1 MKVKNIASILA
12 AAAIV
17 SAASTSCS
25 HDELDLYSGPTAMLY
40 IQELSS
46 FDIYGNPLG
55 YRDHSNADFA
65 NVPPEFNTWTVSFEV
80 KMAGEVVDYDR
91 PYTLKVEADS
101 TTAIEGEDYDIEQN
115 EFTIKAGKANDMVR
129 VRLHRTDR
137 IKLEQIRVSFLLE
150 PNEHFTIDIPEFK
163 TSASWSAQTP
173 MMDATR
179 YYVTASEFYRCPD
192 CWHSWGLNDYF
203 GTYTP
208 KKFAV
213 LNALFGWTKDDW
225 NAAGNSATSK
235 VLYGR
240 IPFCASEFE
249 RYLQKMADEG
259 TPEREVDGSLMQPG
273 SQYHVDYS
281 KYEN

>member
-1 MKVKNIASILA
+1 MKVKNIACILA
-12 AAAIV
+12 AAAIGY
-17 SAASTSCS
+17 SATSCS

-46 FDIYGNPLG
+46 FDIYGNPIG
-55 YRDHSNADFA
+55 YRDHTDADFA
-65 NVPPEFNTWTVSFEV
+65 NVPPGLTMWSVSFEV
-80 KMAGEVVDYDR
+80 KMGRQVVDYDR
-91 PYTLKVEADS
+91 PYSLKVEADS
-101 TTAIEGEDYDIEQN
+101 TTAVEGVDYDLEDN
-115 EFTIKAGKANDMVR
+115 EFMIKAGKASDVVK
-129 VRLHRTDR
+129 VRLHRTDK
-137 IKLEQIRVSFLLE
+137 IKLEKIRVSFLLE

-179 YYVTASEFYRCPD
+179 YYVTASEFYRCPAVWD
-192 CWHSWGLNDYF
+192 SWGLNDYF

-208 KKFAV
+208 KKFSV
-213 LNALFGWTKDDW
+213 INALFGWTKDDW
-225 NAAGNSATSK
+225 NSAGDPSKSK

-240 IPFCASEFE
+240 IPFCASEFQK
-249 RYLQKMADEG
+249 YLQKMADEG

>member
-1 MKVKNIASILA
+1 MKVKNIACILA
-12 AAAIV
+12 AAAIGY
-17 SAASTSCS
+17 SATSCS

-46 FDIYGNPLG
+46 FDIYGNPIG
-55 YRDHSNADFA
+55 YRDHTDADFA
-65 NVPPEFNTWTVSFEV
+65 NVPPGLTMWSVSFEV

-91 PYTLKVEADS
+91 PYSLKVEADS
-101 TTAIEGEDYDIEQN
+101 TTAVEGVDYDLE
-115 EFTIKAGKANDMVR
+115 D
-129 VRLHRTDR
+129 RLHRTDK
-137 IKLEQIRVSFLLE
+137 IKLEKIRVSFLLE

-179 YYVTASEFYRCPD
+179 YYVTASEFYRCPAVWD
-192 CWHSWGLNDYF
+192 SWGLNDYF

-208 KKFAV
+208 KKFSV
-213 LNALFGWTKDDW
+213 INALFGWTKDDW
-225 NAAGNSATSK
+225 NSAGDPSKSK

-240 IPFCASEFE
+240 IPFCASEFQK
-249 RYLQKMADEG
+249 YLQKMADEG

>member
-1 MKVKNIASILA
+1 MKVKNIACILA
-12 AAAIV
+12 AAAIGY
-17 SAASTSCS
+17 SATSCS
-25 HDELDLYSGPTAMLY
+25 HDGVDLYSGPTAMLY

-46 FDIYGNPLG
+46 FDIYGNPIG
-55 YRDHSNADFA
+55 YRDHTDADFA
-65 NVPPEFNTWTVSFEV
+65 NVPPGLTMWSVSFEV

-91 PYTLKVEADS
+91 PYSLKVEADS
-101 TTAIEGEDYDIEQN
+101 TTAVEGVDYDLEDN
-115 EFTIKAGKANDMVR
+115 EFMIKAGKASDVVK
-129 VRLHRTDR
+129 VRLHRTD
-137 IKLEQIRVSFLLE
+137 KIRVSFLLE

-179 YYVTASEFYRCPD
+179 YYVTASEFYRCPAVWD
-192 CWHSWGLNDYF
+192 SWGLNDYF

-208 KKFAV
+208 KKFSV
-213 LNALFGWTKDDW
+213 INALFGWTKDDW
-225 NAAGNSATSK
+225 NSAGDPSKSK

-240 IPFCASEFE
+240 IPFCASEFQK
-249 RYLQKMADEG
+249 YLQKMADEG